1 MDATYSVGENL
12 SGVGVYSREILH
24 GLCALHPEQRFLWC
38 YRPHRFLRSLRE
50 GVPRGC
56 RRRLLWETGPPGCG
70 LFHGLNQRMP
80 RKRARRSVVTFHDLF
95 VMSGEYSTAEFREK
109 FTRQAREAAERA
121 DMVIC
126 VSAFTASQVAGLL
139 GVEAGRLRVI
149 WHGVHAPQIPPPLW
163 EDREM
168 MILHVGALQRRK
180 NIARLVEAF
189 EEMPAEWRLVLA
201 GSAGYGA
208 AEILER
214 MGRSKARARIEVT
227 GYISDTRL
235 RDLYRRAKMLVFPSL
250 DEGFGIP
257 LLEAMAY
264 AVPIVTSN
272 GSALGEVAQDAAIL
286 VDPARVDE
294 IAGAMKRVAS
304 DSALRAEL
312 ISKGL
317 SIAGRHGW
325 QDAARKTW
333 QVYQELLA

>member
-1 MDATYSVGENL
+1 M
-12 SGVGVYSREILH
+12 YSREVLD

-38 YRPHRFLRSLRE
+38 YRPHRYLRGLRE
-50 GVPRGC
+50 KVPRGC

-80 RKRARRSVVTFHDLF
+80 RKRAKRSVVTFHDLF

-121 DMVIC
+121 DLVIC

-139 GVEAGRLRVI
+139 GVETGRLRVI
-149 WHGVHAPQIPPPLW
+149 WHGVHAPRMAPPAW
-163 EDREM
+163 EDREP
-168 MILHVGALQRRK
+168 MILHVGALQTRK

-189 EEMPAEWRLVLA
+189 EEMPGEWRLVLA

-214 MGRSKARARIEVT
+214 IERSEARARIEVT
-227 GYISDTRL
+227 GYITDARL
-235 RDLYRRAKMLVFPSL
+235 RELYRRAKMLVFPSL

-264 AVPIVTSN
+264 GVPIVTSK
-272 GSALGEVAQDAAIL
+272 GSALGEVARDAAIL
-286 VDPARVDE
+286 VDPLRVDE
-294 IAGAMKRVAS
+294 IAGAMTRMAS
-304 DSALRAEL
+304 DEALRDEVVSRG
-312 ISKGL
+312 I
-317 SIAGRHGW
+317 SIAKRHGW
-325 QDAARKTW
+325 QAAAHQT
-333 QVYQELLA
+333 